1 MTKTE
6 LKQNL
11 VRENIPADIYSLEG
25 GLANEVYC
33 LGKNGDVWEVYY
45 SERGQKTS
53 LEFFQTEDVACEFFY
68 NWLVRSVKSM
78 GILR

>member
-11 VRENIPADIYSLEG
+11 VRKNIPVDSYSLEG
-25 GLANEVYC
+25 GLPNEVYC
-33 LGKNGDVWEVYY
+33 LGKNERIWEVYY

-53 LEFFQTEDVACEFFY
+53 LEIFLTEDAACEFFY
-68 NWLVRSVKSM
+68 NWLEKSLNCKSD
-78 GILR
+78 I